1 MTLSCMVRLLMQITV
16 FHAPKTKELQLQGR
30 EGVVKSIV
38 KKYKGKETSANL
50 PYRIQFE
57 LEQEGGKQS
66 KFFAHLV
73 SSFINVAVLTQTFLY
88 YLLWISDFGTANCIA

>member
-1 MTLSCMVRLLMQITV
+1 MQVMVY
-16 FHAPKTKELQLQGR
+16 HAPKTKELQLQGR

-57 LEQEGGKQS
+57 LEVEGGKQM

-73 SSFINVAVLTQTFLY
+73 STLFCTN
-88 YLLWISDFGTANCIA
+88 DKIAT